1 MLAYISLLKPQYPNI
16 FHMQR
21 LALTLDFGPCVVVG
35 AGRFLTLVE
44 VEISEAN

>member
-1 MLAYISLLKPQYPNI
+1 MLAYISLLKPQYSNI